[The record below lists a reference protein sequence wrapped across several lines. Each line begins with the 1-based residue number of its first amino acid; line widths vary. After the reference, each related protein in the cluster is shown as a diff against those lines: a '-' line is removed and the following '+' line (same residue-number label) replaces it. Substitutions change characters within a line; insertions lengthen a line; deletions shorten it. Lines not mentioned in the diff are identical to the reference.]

1 MSPAG
6 FRVLWSDVGLKG
18 TMNTDGWSEAA
29 VRDIDPLGISPKG
42 AAWRFD
48 HRAIHTHLTRNEMSI
63 RPTAVREQQH
73 FPAGTAVDRGG

>member
-1 MSPAG
+1 
-6 FRVLWSDVGLKG
+6 
-18 TMNTDGWSEAA
+18 MNTDGWSEAA
-29 VRDIDPLGISPKG
+29 VRYIDPLESVRRAQPG
-42 AAWRFD
+42 D